1 MNSKKLLLLT
11 LLCCPILQTFAHDHL
26 NLEHGVPLEVEDAY
40 TTAYMNREFH
50 TYFIYEDL
58 PDDED
63 RYLLVPRLE
72 LGLFRNFQAE
82 VATPFEFGDV
92 ENETSG
98 NIELA
103 SLYNFNMETIWVP
116 GTSLGGGVTLPT
128 GEGREGYDTF
138 LKLNLT
144 KTLPVPI
151 SFHRLHANIYW
162 TQNAQP
168 EKSERINAMKYVI
181 AHQVRVGTDDFFIV
195 DYFYEE
201 HLEDKNKT
209 QMVELGWRHQ
219 YNPLT
224 VLAAGI
230 GSGLTD
236 ESPDFRINLSFQRAL
251 NLFY

>member
-1 MNSKKLLLLT
+1 MNFKT
-11 LLCCPILQTFAHDHL
+11 LALMSLMIISIPAFCHDHL
-26 NLEHGVPLEVEDAY
+26 NLEHGVPLEIEDAY
-40 TTAYMNREFH
+40 TTPYMNREFH
-50 TYFIYEDL
+50 SYFIYEDL
-58 PDDED
+58 SDDED

-82 VATPFEFGDV
+82 IASPFEFGDIEEEV
-92 ENETSG
+92 SG
-98 NIELA
+98 NIEVA
-103 SLYNFNMETIWVP
+103 GLYNFNMESLWIP
-116 GTSLGGGVTLPT
+116 GTSLGGGVTMPT

-144 KTLPVPI
+144 KTLPLPL
-151 SFHRLHANIYW
+151 SFHRIHANIFW
-162 TQNAQP
+162 NQNAEP
-168 EKSERINAMKYVI
+168 NRDERLNVMKYVV
-181 AHQVRVGTDDFFIV
+181 AHQVRIGTDDFFII

-201 HLEDKNKT
+201 QFRKNKET

-224 VLAAGI
+224 VVAIGL

-236 ESPDFRINLSFQRAL
+236 ESPDFRFNISFQKSI